1 MVAVVL
7 LAGGYVAT
15 AFAPGITSYAVL
27 YGALVGV
34 GGSAMFAPLIADVS
48 LWFSGRRGL
57 AIGLA
62 ARGNYFAGPLWP
74 PVLEHFIEL
83 PGWRPPPIC
92 LAARIGQGTCWGK
105 KGQH

>member
-62 ARGNYFAGPLWP
+62 AAGNYFAGTLWP
-74 PVLEHFIEL
+74 PVLAHFIEL
-83 PGWRPPPIC
+83 SGWRATH
-92 LAARIGQGTCWGK
+92 LGVAAFDRKSTRLNSRP
-105 KGQH
+105 